1 MEVTSPAALAAA
13 ATAAVS
19 SIVLPTGFS
28 IQNGLPASAAATPI
42 SRCSMLGAQID
53 TTSTWGSASIVA
65 IFLFIDA
72 AFLGFPVL
80 STMLNG
86 GAFPVVALLL
96 VAGLIAAGVGLLQG
110 RRWGWY
116 LAMVMI
122 ALSVVLDLLRG
133 NLLGL
138 VIDALIIFLLT
149 RPAIRAKFGVR

>member
-1 MEVTSPAALAAA
+1 MAYD
-13 ATAAVS
+13 
-19 SIVLPTGFS
+19 
-28 IQNGLPASAAATPI
+28 
-42 SRCSMLGAQID
+42 ID
-53 TTSTWGSASIVA
+53 PDQSTSIVA

-116 LAMVMI
+116 LAMVV
-122 ALSVVLDLLRG
+122 AGLTVLLDLLRG

-138 VIDALIIFLLT
+138 LIDALIIFLLT
-149 RPAIRAKFGVR
+149 RPATRAKFGVR

>member
-1 MEVTSPAALAAA
+1 VAYD
-13 ATAAVS
+13 
-19 SIVLPTGFS
+19 
-28 IQNGLPASAAATPI
+28 
-42 SRCSMLGAQID
+42 ID
-53 TTSTWGSASIVA
+53 PDQSVSIVA

-80 STMLNG
+80 STMING
-86 GAFPVVALLL
+86 GVFPIVPALL

-116 LAMVMI
+116 LVVVVVG
-122 ALSVVLDLLRG
+122 LSVLLDLLRG

-149 RPAIRAKFGVR
+149 RPATRAKFGVR

>member
-1 MEVTSPAALAAA
+1 MAYD
-13 ATAAVS
+13 
-19 SIVLPTGFS
+19 
-28 IQNGLPASAAATPI
+28 
-42 SRCSMLGAQID
+42 ID
-53 TTSTWGSASIVA
+53 PDQSTSIVA

-86 GAFPVVALLL
+86 GTLPVVALLL